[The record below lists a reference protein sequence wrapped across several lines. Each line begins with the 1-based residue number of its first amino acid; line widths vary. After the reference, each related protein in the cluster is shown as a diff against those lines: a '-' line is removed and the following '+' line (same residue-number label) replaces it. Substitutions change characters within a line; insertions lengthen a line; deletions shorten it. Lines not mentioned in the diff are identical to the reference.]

1 MKTFYGET
9 MNKSESVKEIAPAFL
24 AAQMKMQP
32 APKDAKNPH
41 FNSKYSDY
49 ESVVTA
55 VRGPLNESDIAFM
68 QPVRVTDAGVEIET
82 VLMHKS
88 GEFYSETLLV
98 PLTRRDAQGV
108 GSAISYGKRYGLQ
121 SMCGLPSADDDGNE
135 ASAPN
140 GNGAQRRPAPP
151 PRKPDP
157 APRIKDAEAEPLDE
171 TPQALPG
178 SMNDDE
184 KFIAILRD
192 TFESRGFKPDE
203 FSAAVAAVCKK
214 KKITTINKL
223 SGTDRMAFLEA
234 VAAGRFDNYKA
245 AVTA

>member
-1 MKTFYGET
+1 

-55 VRGPLNESDIAFM
+55 VRGPLNECDIAFM

-88 GEFYSETLLV
+88 GEFYSETLTV

-140 GNGAQRRPAPP
+140 GNGQRRTQPP
-151 PRKPDP
+151 PRKPAAP
-157 APRIKDAEAEPLDE
+157 APRIKDAEEAPMNDVEQGFAERGIKP
-171 TPQALPG
+171 PG
-178 SMNDDE
+178 DMDDDE

-192 TFESRGFKPDE
+192 TFESRDFKPDE

-214 KKITTINKL
+214 KKITTVNKL